1 MLKLRNTTAQ
11 FLLSE
16 DGAVTVDWVV
26 LTAAV
31 VGLGL
36 AATAVVASGVGDLS
50 GDINTQLVS
59 KEIASSFGGV
69 SGPFERNQWDSR
81 AGGEAALE
89 AWMANFDD
97 PNLLTH
103 MTNQAQYAN
112 TGLTGHP
119 YDTYHD
125 EFWVARDEAISRG
138 LVDQDDPIPS

>member
-1 MLKLRNTTAQ
+1 MSKLRNTTAH

-26 LTAAV
+26 LTAAL

-36 AATAVVASGVGDLS
+36 AVMAVVSSGVEDLS

-59 KEIASSFGGV
+59 QEIASSFGAL
-69 SGPFERNQWDSR
+69 SAPFERNQWDSR
-81 AGGEAALE
+81 TGGEAALE

-97 PNLLTH
+97 QNLLTH

-112 TGLTGHP
+112 TAQTGHP